1 MRREVNDLTVSELE
15 RLADYMS
22 THTHNQYNNQNIHF
36 LSLSDFC
43 VLHRHDKIFIF
54 IRSYSVISV
63 RCLSSCPPDSSIV
76 RVSILF
82 GVLFSFVAQRL
93 QINK

>member
-1 MRREVNDLTVSELE
+1 MRREVNDLAVSELE

-63 RCLSSCPPDSSIV
+63 RCRSSCPPTRRSPV
-76 RVSILF
+76 CPFYLEF
-82 GVLFSFVAQRL
+82 YFRL
-93 QINK
+93 SHSDCR